1 MPERILNALKQHP
14 DVEAIAIGG
23 SRAGA
28 HFDAASDYDIYV
40 YVTRPVPEAFREQL
54 FADTCTRV
62 EVGNHFWEYEDNG
75 TLNSGTDFDLVYRSL
90 DDFIA
95 GVSAVVD
102 HGQAH
107 NGYTT
112 CMWHNLIHS
121 RIVYDRD
128 GRLTHF
134 QKQYTVAYPEQ
145 LRRNIIAHNMRL
157 LHGSMPSYDGQIRKA
172 VRRGDAVSIQHRT
185 TEFLASYFD
194 VIFAVNRQTHPG
206 EKRLVEL
213 CRSQCPVLPEQFEEN
228 LSALFQN
235 MFHSDCM
242 QEIERILRALQAV
255 LDAEEA
261 GRP

>member
-1 MPERILNALKQHP
+1 MPEQILNAFKQHP
-14 DVEAIAIGG
+14 NVEAIAIGG
-23 SRAGA
+23 SRAGT

-40 YVTRPVPEAFREQL
+40 YVTQPVPEEFRRQL
-54 FADTCTRV
+54 FAETCSYV

-134 QKQYTVAYPEQ
+134 HQQYTVPYPDR
-145 LRRNIIAHNMRL
+145 LRENIIERNMRL
-157 LHGSMPSYDGQIRKA
+157 LHNSMPAYDGQIRKA
-172 VRRGDAVSIQHRT
+172 ARRGDAVSINHRT
-185 TEFLASYFD
+185 AEFLASYFD
-194 VIFAVNRQTHPG
+194 VIFALNRRTHPG
-206 EKRLVEL
+206 EKRLIQL
-213 CRSQCPVLPEQFEEN
+213 CRAECPILPEHFEEN
-228 LSALFQN
+228 LNALFQH
-235 MFHSDCM
+235 MFHSDCL
-242 QEIERILRALQAV
+242 EEDIERILRALQAV
-255 LDAEEA
+255 LDAD
-261 GRP
+261 GIR